1 MTFTLRVIAI
11 ASLLLYPVAVNAQ
24 NTMISS
30 VDPLTAK
37 VGDSVNAQGQGLA
50 ANKVDQM
57 YLTNG
62 TDDIRVEIVDQQ
74 DKVIKFKVPAGIKSG
89 RWALM
94 IHLKVVNGPTLIE
107 QPVKLT
113 VE

>member
-1 MTFTLRVIAI
+1 MTFTLRVIA
-11 ASLLLYPVAVNAQ
+11 LGGLMLYPAAVKAQ
-24 NTMISS
+24 MISS

-37 VGDSVNAQGQGLA
+37 VGDSVSAQGTGLA

-62 TDDIRVEIVDQQ
+62 TDDIRVEIVGQE
-74 DKVIKFKVPAGIKSG
+74 DKVIKFKVPTGTKSG

-94 IHLKVVNGPTLIE
+94 IHLKAVNGPTLIE